1 LSVAPAKPAALV
13 FDVLS
18 VTKRT
23 QLLEAASTV
32 PGPQPPPGVCV
43 PVPKV
48 SCGAS
53 TNTPCLAVTAPGQF
67 SFDGAV
73 PARHTVQGMGQT
85 SFGVVVAPA
94 PNSKNTYQDELNV
107 VTASYPELEPQRFH
121 GWFPT
126 RGPTPPGVLGRC
138 RPF

>member
-1 LSVAPAKPAALV
+1 MSTAGWANGVYMI
-13 FDVLS
+13 
-18 VTKRT
+18 T
-23 QLLEAASTV
+23 ASY
-32 PGPQPPPGVCV
+32 GD
-43 PVPKV
+43 KV
-48 SCGAS
+48 NCGAS

-67 SFDGAV
+67 AFDGAV

-121 GWFPT
+121 GWFSDQGSHSP
-126 RGPTPPGVLGRC
+126 RRPGPL
-138 RPF
+138 

>member
-1 LSVAPAKPAALV
+1 MSTAGWANGVYMI
-13 FDVLS
+13 
-18 VTKRT
+18 T
-23 QLLEAASTV
+23 ASY
-32 PGPQPPPGVCV
+32 GD
-43 PVPKV
+43 KV

-67 SFDGAV
+67 AFDGAV
-73 PARHTVQGMGQT
+73 PARHTVQDMGQT

-121 GWFPT
+121 AGF
-126 RGPTPPGVLGRC
+126 RPGAPLPQASWAVVGRSDAC
-138 RPF
+138 C